1 MAARYVD
8 GNNYYTA
15 SLYNNNGGTL
25 EIRKKVS
32 ASSSTLVSKSYALT
46 TGIWYDVKLIVEG
59 TSIQLYVG
67 GVLQLSAT
75 DSSQSAGAIGLI
87 TQGGAMA
94 KYDDIVV
101 NDFSPLMLTACLPAF
116 GISVISSPAI

>member
-1 MAARYVD
+1 M
-8 GNNYYTA
+8 
-15 SLYNNNGGTL
+15 
-25 EIRKKVS
+25 
-32 ASSSTLVSKSYALT
+32 
-46 TGIWYDVKLIVEG
+46 EG

-101 NDFSPLMLTACLPAF
+101 NDFSAVNADSMFTGF
-116 GISVISSPAI
+116 GISVISSPGI